1 MKRVVSAAVVLT
13 MVLAAV
19 SSIAQSR
26 PSFAG
31 KWTYVPGPNAA
42 PASRGRLGQDFTV
55 SQDDKTLTTTSDNPE
70 RPDLNAVYNLDGTET
85 RSSITFD
92 GRSIE
97 RVSKARWDGSKLVIA
112 STTTVGGSNPYDATQ
127 TWSLDASG
135 NLIIEMSSNMGGT
148 AITAKTTFKKG

>member
-1 MKRVVSAAVVLT
+1 MKRTLSALGVLT
-13 MVLAAV
+13 MLLAAAPA
-19 SSIAQSR
+19 IAQSK

-31 KWTYVPGPNAA
+31 KWTLVRPPNAA
-42 PASRGRLGQDFTV
+42 PAGRGSLGQDFTV
-55 SQDDKTLTTTSDNPE
+55 SQNDKTLTTTSDNPE

-97 RVSKARWDGSKLVIA
+97 RVSKARWDGSKLVII
-112 STTTVGGSNPYDATQ
+112 STITLGGSNPYEATQ

-135 NLIIEMSSNMGGT
+135 NLILEMSSNMVGMPPT
-148 AITAKTTFKKG
+148 TKATFKKV